1 MQAFRVPAGVSGAF
15 EMRFAGDALYRWSL
29 LIGAVVSLLTV
40 AFCLWV
46 RWRRLSRFNPRDA
59 STQVSPLLTALAVG
73 LVPGAVAVGLAW
85 AVRRF
90 TAIPAWGLSAGAAGF
105 MGLWLARAPWPGE
118 NYAGS
123 SVLVLV
129 AGCVAVAALAFPDDE
144 R

>member
-1 MQAFRVPAGVSGAF
+1 MARGAQKRVSHANARAVATLQYGFVVANTAFVCGTWLWPPRAWWWTWAMYGVT
-15 EMRFAGDALYRWSL
+15 EL
-29 LIGAVVSLLTV
+29 
-40 AFCLWV
+40 
-46 RWRRLSRFNPRDA
+46 
-59 STQVSPLLTALAVG
+59 
-73 LVPGAVAVGLAW
+73 VAVGLAW